1 MRGRVPKWLIQ
12 VIGGLSDGKDWL
24 VDKYR
29 GLPSPI
35 RASGWLV
42 FQAVLF
48 KLQPKFWHGLVA
60 VVELMAHFR
69 ALNVRTHLL
78 LLVVLLLVGH
88 AAFVV
93 PKLNSLHTIVK
104 NMDNSSPDAGEA
116 VADGGT
122 KAKQRRDDEL
132 SPSGAGA
139 ISGAIAGVAF
149 GLVLG
154 PPWIIGLAV
163 LGAMVG
169 DEWEQRVLDD

>member
-1 MRGRVPKWLIQ
+1 MRGVPEWFEQ
-12 VIGGLSDGKDWL
+12 VIGGLRDGKDWL
-24 VDKYR
+24 IGEYR
-29 GLPSPI
+29 GLPAPI
-35 RASGWLV
+35 RAGGWLV

-60 VVELMAHFR
+60 VVELLDHFR
-69 ALNVRTHLL
+69 ALDVRTHLL

-104 NMDNSSPDAGEA
+104 NMDNSSNGAGEA

-122 KAKQRRDDEL
+122 NAERQLDDEL